1 MKIFNGDQIDTDDDG
16 LGDACD
22 PDIDNDGIYNEN
34 DNCPTIANRDQ
45 KDSDFDHIGD
55 VCDNCKFTPN
65 MAQTDSD
72 A

>member
-1 MKIFNGDQIDTDDDG
+1 MFCNLIKNLSQ
-16 LGDACD
+16 
-22 PDIDNDGIYNEN
+22 DIDNDGIYNKD

-45 KDSDFDHIGD
+45 KDSDLDKVGD